1 VVILT
6 GRDDTQNLHHRNPD
20 SGAATTGL
28 RNAPAYGRLVSSAQ
42 SFQHYF
48 QDLKGA
54 CASLNPVE
62 RFVFSL
68 ILANTQTSRPDQQ
81 VLRWSAAPNLV

>member
-1 VVILT
+1 MTRKTYIIGILT
-6 GRDDTQNLHHRNPD
+6 VGLMATAFRNV
-20 SGAATTGL
+20 
-28 RNAPAYGRLVSSAQ
+28 PAYGRLVSSAQ

-54 CASLNPVE
+54 GASLSPVE

-68 ILANTQTSRPDQQ
+68 VLANTRTPRPEQTGTALERHT
-81 VLRWSAAPNLV
+81 

>member
-1 VVILT
+1 MTRKVYIVAILT
-6 GRDDTQNLHHRNPD
+6 VGLM
-20 SGAATTGL
+20 AAAF

-42 SFQHYF
+42 NFQHYF

-54 CASLNPVE
+54 GASLSPVE

-68 ILANTQTSRPDQQ
+68 VLANTRTPRPEQPRTA
-81 VLRWSAAPNLV
+81 LERRT

>member
-1 VVILT
+1 
-6 GRDDTQNLHHRNPD
+6 
-20 SGAATTGL
+20 
-28 RNAPAYGRLVSSAQ
+28 VSSAQ

-54 CASLNPVE
+54 GASLSPVE

-68 ILANTQTSRPDQQ
+68 VLANTRTPRPEQTGTALER
-81 VLRWSAAPNLV
+81 RT

>member
-1 VVILT
+1 MTRKAGIIGILT
-6 GRDDTQNLHHRNPD
+6 VGLM
-20 SGAATTGL
+20 ATAIHT
-28 RNAPAYGRLVSSAQ
+28 APAYGRLVSSAQ

-54 CASLNPVE
+54 GNSLNPVE

-68 ILANTQTSRPDQQ
+68 ILANTQTPRPDQPRT
-81 VLRWSAAPNLV
+81 VLERRS

>member
-1 VVILT
+1 MTRKAYIIGILT
-6 GRDDTQNLHHRNPD
+6 VGLM
-20 SGAATTGL
+20 AAAF
-28 RNAPAYGRLVSSAQ
+28 RSAPAYGRLVSSAH

-54 CASLNPVE
+54 GASLSPVE

-68 ILANTQTSRPDQQ
+68 VLANTRTPRP
-81 VLRWSAAPNLV
+81 VPPGTALERRS

>member
-1 VVILT
+1 MAMAV
-6 GRDDTQNLHHRNPD
+6 RD
-20 SGAATTGL
+20 
-28 RNAPAYGRLVSSAQ
+28 APTYGRLVSSAQ

-54 CASLNPVE
+54 GASLNPVE

-68 ILANTQTSRPDQQ
+68 ILANTRTPRPDQPGR
-81 VLRWSAAPNLV
+81 VLEHRT

>member
-1 VVILT
+1 MTRKAYIIGILT
-6 GRDDTQNLHHRNPD
+6 VGLM
-20 SGAATTGL
+20 ATAF

-54 CASLNPVE
+54 DASLSPVE

-68 ILANTQTSRPDQQ
+68 VLANTRTPRPDHPGT
-81 VLRWSAAPNLV
+81 APERRT

>member
-1 VVILT
+1 M
-6 GRDDTQNLHHRNPD
+6 
-20 SGAATTGL
+20 ATAV
-28 RNAPAYGRLVSSAQ
+28 RNAPVYGRVVSSAQ

-54 CASLNPVE
+54 GASLNPVE

-68 ILANTQTSRPDQQ
+68 ILANTRTPRPDQPGRA
-81 VLRWSAAPNLV
+81 LERRT

>member
-1 VVILT
+1 MTRKAYIIGILT
-6 GRDDTQNLHHRNPD
+6 VGLM
-20 SGAATTGL
+20 ATAF

-54 CASLNPVE
+54 DASLSPVE

-68 ILANTQTSRPDQQ
+68 VLANTKTPRPDQPRTA
-81 VLRWSAAPNLV
+81 LERRS

>member
-1 VVILT
+1 MTRKAYIIGILT
-6 GRDDTQNLHHRNPD
+6 VGLM
-20 SGAATTGL
+20 ATAF

-42 SFQHYF
+42 NFQHYF

-54 CASLNPVE
+54 GASLNPVE

-68 ILANTQTSRPDQQ
+68 VLANTRTPRPEQASTT
-81 VLRWSAAPNLV
+81 LERRT

>member
-1 VVILT
+1 MTRKAYIIGILT
-6 GRDDTQNLHHRNPD
+6 LGLV
-20 SGAATTGL
+20 ATAF
-28 RNAPAYGRLVSSAQ
+28 RNAPAYGQLVSSAQ

-54 CASLNPVE
+54 GSSLSPVE

-68 ILANTQTSRPDQQ
+68 ILTNTRAPKPDRPG
-81 VLRWSAAPNLV
+81 VPLARRT

>member
-1 VVILT
+1 MTRKAGIIGILT
-6 GRDDTQNLHHRNPD
+6 VGLM
-20 SGAATTGL
+20 ATAIHT
-28 RNAPAYGRLVSSAQ
+28 APAYGRLVSSAQ

-54 CASLNPVE
+54 GNSLNPVE

-68 ILANTQTSRPDQQ
+68 ILANTRTPRPDQAG
-81 VLRWSAAPNLV
+81 RRT

>member
-1 VVILT
+1 MTRKAYIIGILT
-6 GRDDTQNLHHRNPD
+6 VGLM
-20 SGAATTGL
+20 ATAF

-42 SFQHYF
+42 SFEHYF

-54 CASLNPVE
+54 GSSLNPVE

-68 ILANTQTSRPDQQ
+68 VLANTRTPRPDQPRTA
-81 VLRWSAAPNLV
+81 LARRS

>member
-1 VVILT
+1 MTRKAYIIGILT
-6 GRDDTQNLHHRNPD
+6 VGLM
-20 SGAATTGL
+20 ATAV
-28 RNAPAYGRLVSSAQ
+28 RNAPVYGRLVSSAQ

-54 CASLNPVE
+54 GASLSPVE

-68 ILANTQTSRPDQQ
+68 VLANTKTPRPEQPRTA
-81 VLRWSAAPNLV
+81 LERRT

>member
-1 VVILT
+1 MTRKAYIIAILT
-6 GRDDTQNLHHRNPD
+6 VGLM
-20 SGAATTGL
+20 ATAF

-54 CASLNPVE
+54 GASLSPVE

-68 ILANTQTSRPDQQ
+68 VLANTRTPRPEQTGTALERRS
-81 VLRWSAAPNLV
+81 

>member
-1 VVILT
+1 MTRKAYIIGILT
-6 GRDDTQNLHHRNPD
+6 VGLM
-20 SGAATTGL
+20 ATAV
-28 RNAPAYGRLVSSAQ
+28 RNAPVYGRLVSSAQ

-54 CASLNPVE
+54 GASLSPVE

-68 ILANTQTSRPDQQ
+68 VLANTKAPRPDQP
-81 VLRWSAAPNLV
+81 APALERRT

>member
-1 VVILT
+1 MTRKAYIIGL
-6 GRDDTQNLHHRNPD
+6 L
-20 SGAATTGL
+20 AAGL
-28 RNAPAYGRLVSSAQ
+28 MAAAFRGAPAYGRLVSSAQ

-54 CASLNPVE
+54 GASLSPME

-68 ILANTQTSRPDQQ
+68 VLANTRTPRPEQ
-81 VLRWSAAPNLV
+81 AATALERRS

>member
-1 VVILT
+1 MTRKAYIIGILT
-6 GRDDTQNLHHRNPD
+6 VGLMAAAFRNV
-20 SGAATTGL
+20 
-28 RNAPAYGRLVSSAQ
+28 PAYGRLVSSAH

-54 CASLNPVE
+54 GASLSPVE

-68 ILANTQTSRPDQQ
+68 VLANTRTPRP
-81 VLRWSAAPNLV
+81 VPPGTALERRS